1 MGPLRGWAVAV
12 AGAWVHV
19 SRGPRGS
26 RCVLSAAGSWG
37 LSLPSRGPAG
47 EGKVLMSARLS
58 RLRAGAAAVVMWLV
72 VVAVGASTAVCRL
85 CVGAECGRRAGRLAG
100 SFALVSSALLVS
112 GSSGVG
118 APGMKSFLRGTKL
131 VGSGSGGYAG
141 QGVSVAVSGEGD
153 TALVGGPY
161 DDAAWVFVL
170 SNGAWRQQGPKLVGA
185 GDIGGAFQ
193 GASVALSSDGDTALI
208 GGPTDSFPQGAA
220 WVFIRVDGVWRQQGP
235 KLVPAGAASDA
246 AVGTSVALSSDGD
259 TALIGDVRGAW
270 AYTRTSG
277 VWRQDSRHLPGSG
290 GGQGSLAL
298 SGDGQTALIGDWSD
312 NNRVGA
318 TRVFT
323 RTNGVWRQ
331 QGPKFAGSGVLG
343 MAGQGWSVALSG
355 DGRTAVIGG
364 PYDNGNVGATWVFT
378 RTNGIWRQQGPKL
391 VGSGASGTAEQGW
404 KVAVWR
410 RKHRADRRPC

>member
-1 MGPLRGWAVAV
+1 M
-12 AGAWVHV
+12 
-19 SRGPRGS
+19 
-26 RCVLSAAGSWG
+26 
-37 LSLPSRGPAG
+37 
-47 EGKVLMSARLS
+47 
-58 RLRAGAAAVVMWLV
+58 
-72 VVAVGASTAVCRL
+72 
-85 CVGAECGRRAGRLAG
+85 
-100 SFALVSSALLVS
+100 
-112 GSSGVG
+112 
-118 APGMKSFLRGTKL
+118 
-131 VGSGSGGYAG
+131 
-141 QGVSVAVSGEGD
+141 
-153 TALVGGPY
+153 
-161 DDAAWVFVL
+161 
-170 SNGAWRQQGPKLVGA
+170 
-185 GDIGGAFQ
+185 
-193 GASVALSSDGDTALI
+193 LSSDGDTALI

-220 WVFIRVDGVWRQQGP
+220 WVFIRVDGVGASKGQNCSRVQQVTRP
-235 KLVPAGAASDA
+235 Y
-246 AVGTSVALSSDGD
+246 TSVALSSDGD

-270 AYTRTSG
+270 AYTLTSG

-318 TRVFT
+318 TRVFA

-404 KVAVWR
+404 KVAVSGDGSTALIGGPADPGDDGAAWVFARSDGVWR
-410 RKHRADRRPC
+410 QQGPKLVVWEPPAMPNSGTTSRYPRTGGPR